1 MKTISLP
8 LIGNAF
14 IFAITK
20 PFAHIGKLLLA
31 LLANWAAYV
40 VVFLCFLLPA
50 LGIMSAVS
58 FYVIGYKTNII
69 ANSMLN
75 AVMLASFFAMIW
87 RFTGLVRFYGLM
99 HDDKPLLTNVFFFPV
114 RLFAKAYL
122 LLPFTLPLWF
132 IVSPPQPASTVI
144 AQKLFNMF
152 SASFIPMLLIA
163 ILGGFVILYW
173 AIVGQF
179 ALLEMTEGGQIKDAI
194 RKGFHLTHR
203 NLLTVFLYEV
213 GIFIIAGTLFFL
225 VAKFSQL
232 PAVSYLEAFALLMAI
247 SIASNYFVLV
257 IFPASL
263 VYLYKRLKETN
274 LGSA

>member
-144 AQKLFNMF
+144 AKND
-152 SASFIPMLLIA
+152 ASMTALSILLA
-163 ILGGFVILYW
+163 I
-173 AIVGQF
+173 
-179 ALLEMTEGGQIKDAI
+179 M
-194 RKGFHLTHR
+194 
-203 NLLTVFLYEV
+203 
-213 GIFIIAGTLFFL
+213 
-225 VAKFSQL
+225 
-232 PAVSYLEAFALLMAI
+232 
-247 SIASNYFVLV
+247 FVLYP
-257 IFPASL
+257 I
-263 VYLYKRLKETN
+263 T
-274 LGSA
+274 